1 MISTSFKNRF
11 EKENGGFTLVELM
24 IASGLFIIL
33 ISIATGAFINTLRTQ
48 RIITNLSESLN
59 NTSFAIEQIAR
70 EVRVGFGF
78 ESGGDEDT
86 LQFFNSSGN
95 EVIYSLKNNGDGN
108 GDGQGIERCE
118 SGECRM
124 ITAPEVNISNLKFIL
139 QGDSEG
145 DGEPPRVTILISVMG
160 EKGIKVNMQTTISSR
175 ILDS

>member
-1 MISTSFKNRF
+1 MIRTSFKRRF
-11 EKENGGFTLVELM
+11 KKENSGFTLVELM

-78 ESGGDEDT
+78 DNGGNT
-86 LQFFNSSGN
+86 LEFTNSSGN
-95 EVIYSLKNNGDGN
+95 DVVYSLKNNSDGN

-118 SGECRM
+118 EGVCRM
-124 ITAPEVNISNLKFIL
+124 ITAPEVNISNLEFIL
-139 QGDSEG
+139 QGDLEG
-145 DGEPPRVTILISVMG
+145 DREPPRVTILISVMG